1 MSRQLRIMSR
11 QLFFGIAAAAALGTA
26 TLVAALPAH
35 AQSWGFSISSGHQD
49 DHFTSA
55 VQWPGGRQGIHRDG
69 SENNWGDR
77 GGGERHWGERN
88 RGDRNWGERNWGER
102 RGEWRQRHAYN
113 PGYGFHGGSRCV
125 IRKVR
130 YWDGWSW
137 VIDRRQV
144 CN

>member
-1 MSRQLRIMSR
+1 MSR
-11 QLFFGIAAAAALGTA
+11 QLFFGIAAAAALGAA
-26 TLVAALPAH
+26 TLAASTGAS
-35 AQSWGFSISSGHQD
+35 AQSWGVGSEHQD
-49 DHFTSA
+49 NQFMMS

-69 SENNWGDR
+69 SEHNWGGPNR
-77 GGGERHWGERN
+77 GERHGGERFG
-88 RGDRNWGERNWGER
+88 GGGNWGGGNWGER
-102 RGEWRQRHAYN
+102 RGDWHQRRAYH
-113 PGYGFHGGSRCV
+113 PGYGFHGGPRCV

>member
-1 MSRQLRIMSR
+1 MSR
-11 QLFFGIAAAAALGTA
+11 QLFFGIAAAAALGAA
-26 TLVAALPAH
+26 TLAAPTGAS
-35 AQSWGFSISSGHQD
+35 AQSWDIGIGSRHQD
-49 DHFTSA
+49 NQFTRP

-69 SENNWGDR
+69 SEHNWGEPNRGGHYR
-77 GGGERHWGERN
+77 GGG
-88 RGDRNWGERNWGER
+88 NWGGGNWGER
-102 RGEWRQRHAYN
+102 RGDWHQRHAYN
-113 PGYGFHGGSRCV
+113 PGYGFHGGPRCA